1 MMKHWWL
8 TFVSA
13 IFVAIWPSKITWFVL
28 YMFLYSF
35 FSFAS
40 VYRGCTFNGSVMRQS
55 LVSPSPQ
62 GRGIAGLFHFS
73 IFKALL
79 KAQHCGAKFEVKSL
93 LNAPAPWLTIMT
105 INKWPKSFWISFPSF
120 PLSYGGVTWNA
131 SVGPVV
137 SKNLQIYCAEHNTE
151 I

>member
-1 MMKHWWL
+1 MKHWWL
-8 TFVSA
+8 TFVRA
-13 IFVAIWPSKITWFVL
+13 IFVAIWPSKRTWFVL

-40 VYRGCTFNGSVMRQS
+40 VYRGCTFNGSVLRQS

-62 GRGIAGLFHFS
+62 GRGIAGLFYFS

-79 KAQHCGAKFEVKSL
+79 KALHCGAKFVVKSL

-120 PLSYGGVTWNA
+120 PLSLGGVTWNA

-137 SKNLQIYCAEHNTE
+137 SENLQIYCAVHNTE